1 MLAGFFPWQDATNPL
16 YLKDLILNREIN
28 FDSIKNPEAQELLK
42 RILNKNPDNRAT
54 LEEILESPWLTQN
67 GNV

>member
-28 FDSIKNPEAQELLK
+28 FDSIKNTEAQDLLK
-42 RILNKNPDNRAT
+42 RILNKNPENRAS
-54 LEEILESPWLTQN
+54 LEEILESPWVTQN
-67 GNV
+67 GKV